1 MPADA
6 VDLTDLTGDD
16 VPAAAAAAAAVG
28 GAARGGNV
36 IDLLDSDSDSEENQ
50 AESPPPPRF
59 VAGLSAWLASE
70 SDLRQASLRS
80 ARSSHPEEDRR
91 PRKRPAPA
99 SGPAAGRRPQQ
110 APKKTRGVIDLSGD
124 AMKVTVELGQGAAAA
139 PRAAASVSGGTS
151 QSGGSGNR
159 GEEDMWKCSICLD
172 EMVNPA
178 STTCGHIFCEE
189 CIKQCIKTAKKCPQ
203 CRKRLTAKS
212 AYHRIYLPSSKPN
225 GGGPPDDAFPA
236 R

>member
-1 MPADA
+1 MAAA
-6 VDLTDLTGDD
+6 VDLTDLTEDD
-16 VPAAAAAAAAVG
+16 VPAAAAAASAG
-28 GAARGGNV
+28 TARGGDV
-36 IDLLDSDSDSEENQ
+36 IDLLDSSESDSEENQ
-50 AESPPPPRF
+50 TDSPRSF
-59 VAGLSAWLASE
+59 LHLF
-70 SDLRQASLRS
+70 LQRQAPLRG
-80 ARSSHPEEDRR
+80 AGRPEKDRL
-91 PRKRPAPA
+91 PRKRPVPD
-99 SGPAAGRRPQQ
+99 SGAAAVRRPHQ

-124 AMKVTVELGQGAAAA
+124 SMKVTVELGQGAAAA
-139 PRAAASVSGGTS
+139 PRAAASVSGGTT
-151 QSGGSGNR
+151 QSGGNGNR
-159 GEEDMWKCSICLD
+159 AEDDMWKCSICLD

>member
-1 MPADA
+1 MPAAA
-6 VDLTDLTGDD
+6 VDLTDLTEDD
-16 VPAAAAAAAAVG
+16 APAAAAAASTG
-28 GAARGGNV
+28 TARGGDV
-36 IDLLDSDSDSEENQ
+36 IDLLDSSDSDSEENQ
-50 AESPPPPRF
+50 ADSPRSF
-59 VAGLSAWLASE
+59 L
-70 SDLRQASLRS
+70 DLFLQRQAALRGS
-80 ARSSHPEEDRR
+80 GHPEKDRR
-91 PRKRPAPA
+91 PGKRPAPA
-99 SGPAAGRRPQQ
+99 SGAAAGRRPHQ

-124 AMKVTVELGQGAAAA
+124 SMKVTVELGQGATGAARA
-139 PRAAASVSGGTS
+139 ASPRAAASVSGGLT
-151 QSGGSGNR
+151 QSGGNGNR
-159 GEEDMWKCSICLD
+159 AEDDGWKCSICLD